1 EWRHPYSAANAN
13 FGIGCV
19 YAAQGKLEDAIA
31 SLDVAVGVCRRAEI
45 PALFPFPASLL
56 GYAYALAGAS
66 AEGSRLASE
75 AVEKAAALRLNCHQ
89 APRMAHRAGAY
100 LLSGDLGHARV
111 HGDQALH
118 LSQSHEERGNEASC
132 QRVLGRISA
141 MHDPADVASAREHYR
156 TAIALASEL
165 GMRPLVA
172 HCHRDLGELH
182 RRTDPLEARKHLTT
196 AATMYREM
204 EMPFWLDKA
213 K

>member
-1 EWRHPYSAANAN
+1 M
-13 FGIGCV
+13 
-19 YAAQGKLEDAIA
+19 
-31 SLDVAVGVCRRAEI
+31 
-45 PALFPFPASLL
+45 
-56 GYAYALAGAS
+56 
-66 AEGSRLASE
+66 
-75 AVEKAAALRLNCHQ
+75 RLNCHQ
-89 APRMAHRAGAY
+89 ALRTAHLAEAH

-111 HGDQALH
+111 HAYQALD
-118 LSQSHEERGNEASC
+118 LSQRHAERGNEASC
-132 QRVLGRISA
+132 LRVLGRISA

-156 TAIALASEL
+156 TALALASEL